1 MNVHG
6 YELTADWKVSN
17 IGMTAQATKGG
28 KRYFLKRYGEY
39 KMPRRDASTTPKLYE
54 RLKAEFNGFSQ
65 NRIDINRALSALAG
79 PGGNIILPADWFV
92 EDIYYIEA
100 TEFVDHLIED
110 EAILCLPRADI
121 LFVMLTAAGALFNIH
136 RKNIVHSDLKRTNI
150 LAARNPAGRVVA
162 KIIDFDRSYF
172 ADRVRPDEL
181 GGDQSYMSPELAQ
194 CFIYDMADEA
204 LAYLSTKSDIFSL
217 GLVYYNYLSKGKF
230 PAIRGLSGPLKAKAD
245 DGVTVYCCEAL
256 LAGAGLVIDGRI
268 GEPYLTHLLAAMLQ
282 PEPDDRPG
290 AQEVL
295 EVLKTKRVLDLKEDS
310 VVTIK
315 GDTAKPAPPAKKETA
330 DAVPAKATV
339 TPAPA
344 PEVTAPPKGYCAPW
358 AEHDVTF
365 DEAKLERNGYV
376 AAAQTTR
383 KDVRC
388 YKLYK
393 KNGTERIFTL
403 ENLLILGLVK
413 EGKGGAE
420 TAPAAETASAVPSA
434 EGTDP
439 AVTGTETTASALG
452 ADLPATD
459 TASASPA
466 PTPAGDVVDDGCL
479 WEEDSGYTYD
489 LSTVSESGYK
499 GITRAVKNGVK
510 GYALIKKNDE
520 QRFMTF
526 DKLKLLRFVTLK

>member
-17 IGMTAQATKGG
+17 IGMTAQGTKGG
-28 KRYFLKRYGEY
+28 KRYFLKKYGEY

-54 RLKAEFNGFSQ
+54 RLKAEFNAFSQ
-65 NRIDINRALSALAG
+65 NRIDINRTLSSLAG
-79 PGGNIILPADWFV
+79 PGGNIILPTDWFI

-110 EAILCLPRADI
+110 DAILCMPREDI
-121 LFVMLTAAGALFNIH
+121 LFIMLTAAGALHNIH

-150 LAARNPAGRVVA
+150 LAARNPSGRAVA
-162 KIIDFDRSYF
+162 KLIDFDRSYF

-217 GLVYYNYLSKGKF
+217 GLVYYNYLSKGAF
-230 PAIRGLSGPLKAKAD
+230 PAIRGLSGALKAKAD

-256 LAGAGLVIDGRI
+256 LAGAELVIDGKI
-268 GEPYLTHLLAAMLQ
+268 GDPYLTHLLAAMLQ
-282 PEPDDRPG
+282 PEPEDRPT

-310 VVTIK
+310 AVTIK
-315 GDTAKPAPPAKKETA
+315 GETAAPAAPAKKA
-330 DAVPAKATV
+330 DASAAGVKPM
-339 TPAPA
+339 PAPA

-358 AEHDVTF
+358 ADHDITF
-365 DEAKLERNGYV
+365 DEVKMARNGYV
-376 AAAQTTR
+376 ASAQTTR
-383 KDVRC
+383 RDIRC

-393 KNGTERIFTL
+393 KDGTERVFTVD
-403 ENLLILGLVK
+403 NLLILGLVT
-413 EGKGGAE
+413 EGKDSDADELIVPDPIPSAASYIVPDPTPAGSSSA
-420 TAPAAETASAVPSA
+420 TPAADTAS
-434 EGTDP
+434 
-439 AVTGTETTASALG
+439 
-452 ADLPATD
+452 
-459 TASASPA
+459 SASPA
-466 PTPAGDVVDDGCL
+466 GEVADDGCL
-479 WEEDSGYTYD
+479 WDEDSDYVYD
-489 LSTVSESGYK
+489 LAAVSESGYK

-510 GYALIKKNDE
+510 GYALVKKNDE

-526 DKLKLLRFVTLK
+526 DKLKLLRFVTHK